1 LKGASLKE
9 KLILLLIIAIIAP
22 TAEYLILPSITTSS
36 GPTLAVTKIY
46 NKSLQEGQSIIVNLT
61 VSGVSDLI
69 AYSVNLAFNPSVL
82 QVTTGNPKGVKDPQ
96 TGIKYDIYEG
106 PFLRLSTTDTMF
118 LINGVD
124 NKHGNISAL
133 VQAIIPAGDSSS
145 GSGVLALIN
154 FTCVNPTT
162 YTAINITGT
171 STLETDTSFSIPHK
185 AIDGFITSGAAPGV
199 WTELWFQAILIVVVI
214 EILVVV
220 LGIFITIRWWR
231 SERKAETEDEAVL
244 EDLAR

>member
-22 TAEYLILPSITTSS
+22 TAEYLLLPSSTPSS
-36 GPTLAVTKIY
+36 PTLAVTKIY
-46 NKSLQEGQSIIVNLT
+46 NKGLQKGQSIMVNLT
-61 VSGVSDLI
+61 VSGVSNLI

-82 QVTTGNPKGVKDPQ
+82 QVTKGNPKGVKDPQ
-96 TGIKYDIYEG
+96 TGIIYDIYQG
-106 PFLRLSTTDTMF
+106 PFLRLSTSNTMF

-124 NKHGNISAL
+124 NTHGNISAI

-171 STLETDTSFSIPHK
+171 STLETTTSFGISHQ
-185 AIDGFITSGAAPGV
+185 AIDGFITAGAGPGV
-199 WTELWFQAILIVVVI
+199 WTELWFQATLIVVVI

-220 LGIFITIRWWR
+220 LGIFVTIRWWR
-231 SERKAETEDEAVL
+231 TEGKKERENRAVL
-244 EDLAR
+244 EDLVR